1 MGGSHSQKVAVK
13 KPKVKVKP
21 KPVVPGVPV
30 NPLAG
35 ERRRRIKTKMEFKR
49 WV

>member
-1 MGGSHSQKVAVK
+1 MGGQHSQKVAVK
-13 KPKVKVKP
+13 KPGPKPKVKVKA
-21 KPVVPGVPV
+21 PVVPV

-35 ERRRRIKTKMEFKR
+35 ERRPRIKDKTKIKR

>member
-1 MGGSHSQKVAVK
+1 MGGQHSQKVAVK
-13 KPKVKVKP
+13 KPKVAKIV
-21 KPVVPGVPV
+21 VPV

-35 ERRRRIKTKMEFKR
+35 ERRRRVKDKTKIKR